1 MAALEKLHIPV
12 IRWPGGCFAD
22 QYDWRDGIGPREKRP
37 VRINY
42 TWGGV
47 TYDNSF
53 GTNEFMNYTEKLGA
67 DAYIAGN
74 MGSMPPRDM
83 QQWIEYMTADGKS
96 TLAQERSEEHTS
108 ELQSLMRNSYAVFCL
123 KTKQNKKTGEAL
135 ITMKD

>member
-47 TYDNSF
+47 TNDNSF
-53 GTNEFMNYTEKLGA
+53 GTNEIMNYTEQHGA
-67 DAYIAGN
+67 DAYIAAN
-74 MGSMPPRDM
+74 MGSMPTRDM
-83 QQWIEYMTADGKS
+83 PQWIEYLTANS
-96 TLAQERSEEHTS
+96 IYTPAQEHHANRSNK
-108 ELQSLMRNSYAVFCL
+108 QR
-123 KTKQNKKTGEAL
+123 TKPK
-135 ITMKD
+135 

>member
-74 MGSMPPRDM
+74 MGSMQPRDL
-83 QQWIEYMTADGKS
+83 QQW
-96 TLAQERSEEHTS
+96 LAYITTDRKRNEEP
-108 ELQSLMRNSYAVFCL
+108 RV
-123 KTKQNKKTGEAL
+123 GEGGVS
-135 ITMKD
+135 

>member
-53 GTNEFMNYTEKLGA
+53 STHELMNYTEKLGA
-67 DAYIAGN
+67 DASIPGN
-74 MGSMPPRDM
+74 MGSMPPRALP
-83 QQWIEYMTADGKS
+83 QWLEYMTADAKGK
-96 TLAQERSEEHTS
+96 TS
-108 ELQSLMRNSYAVFCL
+108 WRAR
-123 KTKQNKKTGEAL
+123 GG
-135 ITMKD
+135 

>member
-1 MAALEKLHIPV
+1 MIREPPRSTRTDTLSLHDALPI
-12 IRWPGGCFAD
+12 
-22 QYDWRDGIGPREKRP
+22 WRDGIGPREKRP

-96 TLAQERSEEHTS
+96 DR
-108 ELQSLMRNSYAVFCL
+108 QSTRLNSS
-123 KTKQNKKTGEAL
+123 Q
-135 ITMKD
+135 